1 MIEVKLK
8 KGEAVDKALRKL
20 RKKVTKE
27 GVLDVAR
34 EKNYYEKPNR
44 KKYKIKRAKY
54 IQVLGRTRTRLL
66 VLTND
71 QNHAILMAWKTY

>member
-44 KKYKIKRAKY
+44 KKYKKSKRAKY
-54 IQVLGRTRTRLL
+54 IQKLRAEQER
-66 VLTND
+66 D
-71 QNHAILMAWKTY
+71 YWS

>member
-8 KGEAVDKALRKL
+8 KGEAVDKALRRL

-44 KKYKIKRAKY
+44 KKYKKAKRAKY
-54 IQVLGRTRTRLL
+54 IQKLRAEQER
-66 VLTND
+66 D
-71 QNHAILMAWKTY
+71 YWS

>member
-1 MIEVKLK
+1 MVEVKLK

-44 KKYKIKRAKY
+44 KKYKKSKRAKY
-54 IQVLGRTRTRLL
+54 IQKLRAEQER
-66 VLTND
+66 D
-71 QNHAILMAWKTY
+71 YWS

>member
-44 KKYKIKRAKY
+44 KKYKKSKKAKY
-54 IQVLGRTRTRLL
+54 IQKLRAEQER
-66 VLTND
+66 D
-71 QNHAILMAWKTY
+71 YWS

>member
-1 MIEVKLK
+1 M
-8 KGEAVDKALRKL
+8 

-44 KKYKIKRAKY
+44 KKYKKSKRAKY
-54 IQVLGRTRTRLL
+54 IQKLRAEQER
-66 VLTND
+66 D
-71 QNHAILMAWKTY
+71 Y

>member
-27 GVLDVAR
+27 GVLDAAR

-44 KKYKIKRAKY
+44 KKYKKSKRAKY
-54 IQVLGRTRTRLL
+54 IQKLRAEQER
-66 VLTND
+66 D
-71 QNHAILMAWKTY
+71 YWS

>member
-8 KGEAVDKALRKL
+8 KGETVDKALRKL

-44 KKYKIKRAKY
+44 KKYKKSKRAKY
-54 IQVLGRTRTRLL
+54 IQKLRSEQER
-66 VLTND
+66 D
-71 QNHAILMAWKTY
+71 YWS